1 MEYSLD
7 EIEKCLLDLAAE
19 GLVLPSCPN
28 CGILLALDEIKAGV
42 CDSCKHI
49 LDVRD
54 ITWKTTDTLP
64 ES

>member
-42 CDSCKHI
+42 CAYCKHS
-49 LDVRD
+49 LDVRE
-54 ITWKTTDTLP
+54 IAWKTPDSLP